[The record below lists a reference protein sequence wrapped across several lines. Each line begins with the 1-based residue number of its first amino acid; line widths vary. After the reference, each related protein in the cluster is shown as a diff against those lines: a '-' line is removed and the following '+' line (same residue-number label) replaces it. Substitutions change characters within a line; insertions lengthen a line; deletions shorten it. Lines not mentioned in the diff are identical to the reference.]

1 MLNGQPG
8 ELFNPRHRHLALY
21 FFQPAKLYD
30 EGMNEKSLEV
40 TDKAD
45 LTVIQDGSGYM
56 VIGSSNA
63 LELWRKETQIE
74 SKPAD
79 SVIRK
84 IVGQFGDAAV
94 FSGLIA
100 ENSGRWVKLT
110 EESAQYLAAFGGNSG
125 VVRFSNG
132 QIAKHLEFVGTGA
145 VASNPATAMTVG
157 LAMSMMSL
165 RQSIEEVQEYLEVV
179 DKKLDAVIQDQKDTA
194 ISDLGGCYHLI
205 EEVYASLEKK
215 GQVTP
220 IDWSKVSGTAQ
231 TLLTVQR
238 YAVQK
243 LETLSK
249 EINPEISLKALND
262 ALARVDQ
269 GIPDWLYI
277 LANAIQLQD
286 KLSILELEHVSTE
299 EPEFFEQHRE
309 AINEARSR
317 RLRELEDLLA
327 ETGLRMST
335 VWEQAI
341 KKQLIQ
347 PVQAKSA
354 FKNLARVD
362 EIFDMF
368 SEYLDIE
375 TNRWDASETNK
386 WHEVV
391 GAKATVAAK
400 KAKEAG
406 RKAVDGVQKTAHKVP
421 KVEIKLK
428 QRDSES

>member
-1 MLNGQPG
+1 MS
-8 ELFNPRHRHLALY
+8 
-21 FFQPAKLYD
+21 
-30 EGMNEKSLEV
+30 EKSLEV

-45 LTVIQDGSGYM
+45 LTVIQDGNGYM

-63 LELWRKETQIE
+63 LELWRKETQVE

-79 SVIRK
+79 SVVRK

-165 RQSIEEVQEYLEVV
+165 RQSTEEVQEYLEVV

-194 ISDLGGCYHLI
+194 ISNLGGCYHLI

-309 AINEARSR
+309 VINEARSR
-317 RLRELEDLLA
+317 RLREL
-327 ETGLRMST
+327 
-335 VWEQAI
+335 
-341 KKQLIQ
+341 
-347 PVQAKSA
+347 
-354 FKNLARVD
+354 
-362 EIFDMF
+362 
-368 SEYLDIE
+368 
-375 TNRWDASETNK
+375 
-386 WHEVV
+386 
-391 GAKATVAAK
+391 
-400 KAKEAG
+400 
-406 RKAVDGVQKTAHKVP
+406 
-421 KVEIKLK
+421 
-428 QRDSES
+428 

>member
-1 MLNGQPG
+1 
-8 ELFNPRHRHLALY
+8 
-21 FFQPAKLYD
+21 
-30 EGMNEKSLEV
+30 
-40 TDKAD
+40 
-45 LTVIQDGSGYM
+45 
-56 VIGSSNA
+56 
-63 LELWRKETQIE
+63 
-74 SKPAD
+74 
-79 SVIRK
+79 
-84 IVGQFGDAAV
+84 
-94 FSGLIA
+94 
-100 ENSGRWVKLT
+100 
-110 EESAQYLAAFGGNSG
+110 
-125 VVRFSNG
+125 
-132 QIAKHLEFVGTGA
+132 
-145 VASNPATAMTVG
+145 
-157 LAMSMMSL
+157 MSMMSL

-327 ETGLRMST
+327 ETGLRMFT

-375 TNRWDASETNK
+375 TNRGDASETNK

-400 KAKEAG
+400 KAKESG